1 MREPTAD
8 QCSTGEAVDVAF
20 PSVGFAAWYPQMGG
34 YSGKCVVVVRP
45 GQDGSLGCFDVVVWH
60 DGMFPFSENGSDRDG
75 EERGRPAGLHHC
87 QATQF
92 IRFGLEVAESQAGL
106 AGGDLSQAAQDFRD
120 LAARCLAVA
129 DLLAT
134 RSSPG

>member
-8 QCSTGEAVDVAF
+8 QCSTCGAVEVTS

-34 YSGKCVVVVRP
+34 YVGKCVVSYSQ
-45 GQDGSLGCFDVVVWH
+45 GDDGCLGCFDATVWH
-60 DGMFPFSENGSDRDG
+60 DGEFPFDEEDG
-75 EERGRPAGLHHC
+75 RGPVRLHHC
-87 QATQF
+87 SAAQF
-92 IRFGLEVAESQAGL
+92 IAFGLEVAESQAKI
-106 AGGDLSQAAQDFRD
+106 AGGDMSRSAQAFRD

-134 RSSPG
+134 RS